1 MFTAQSVEWFNPSV
15 FVWNTAA
22 AAAAALPSLSLLFP
36 RLW

>member
-1 MFTAQSVEWFNPSV
+1 MFTAPSVEWFNPSV

-22 AAAAALPSLSLLFP
+22 AAALPSLSLIFP